1 MVLYSR
7 IATFGVTL
15 AYLLSSAL
23 VGAAPHEDY
32 QPHARVDVSDRGFGK
47 REDQDDTDADIAADG
62 TGPLRDGK

>member
-1 MVLYSR
+1 MVFYSR
-7 IATFGVTL
+7 IATLGVPL

-23 VGAAPHEDY
+23 VGAAPHEEY
-32 QPHARVDVSDRGFGK
+32 QVHAPLGLSNSGFGK

>member
-1 MVLYSR
+1 MVVYSR
-7 IATFGVTL
+7 IATFGVPL

-23 VGAAPHEDY
+23 VGAAPHEDH
-32 QPHARVDVSDRGFGK
+32 QPHARVDLYGRGFGK

>member
-7 IATFGVTL
+7 IANFGVPL

-32 QPHARVDVSDRGFGK
+32 QPHAGVDLSNRGFGK
-47 REDQDDTDADIAADG
+47 REDQDDTDADIATDG

>member
-7 IATFGVTL
+7 IATFGVPL

-32 QPHARVDVSDRGFGK
+32 QPHARVVSENGFGK

>member
-7 IATFGVTL
+7 IATFGVPL

-23 VGAAPHEDY
+23 VSAAPHEDY
-32 QPHARVDVSDRGFGK
+32 QPRARVDLSDSGFGK

>member
-7 IATFGVTL
+7 IASFGVPL

-32 QPHARVDVSDRGFGK
+32 QPHAPLDLPYSGFGK